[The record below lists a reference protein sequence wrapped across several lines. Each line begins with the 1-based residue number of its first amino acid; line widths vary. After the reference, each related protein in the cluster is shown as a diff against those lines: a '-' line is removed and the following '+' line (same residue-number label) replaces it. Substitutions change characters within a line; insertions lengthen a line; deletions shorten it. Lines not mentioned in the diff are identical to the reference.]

1 MGKYAVKKIFALTTL
16 LIGLTSGGAAMAT
29 SAHDFSFDAIEG
41 GPLPMSTFKGKAVLV
56 VNTASFCG
64 FTPQYEGLQALWQE
78 YQGKGLVVLGI
89 PANNFGAQEPGSDQD
104 IKQFCEA
111 NYAVD
116 FPLAAKVSVVG
127 GDAHPFYKWAEE
139 SLGAA
144 NVPKWN
150 FHKYLVDADGKLV
163 AAFPSSIKP
172 QSRELTRAVDAAL
185 SR

>member
-1 MGKYAVKKIFALTTL
+1 MDKYAVKKILTLAAL

-41 GPLPMSTFKGKAVLV
+41 GPLPMSAFKGKAVLV

-64 FTPQYEGLQALWQE
+64 FTPQYEGLQALWQD

-104 IKQFCEA
+104 IKHFCEA

-139 SLGAA
+139 TLGAA

-150 FHKYLVDADGKLV
+150 FHKYLVDANGSLV
-163 AAFPSSIKP
+163 AAFPSAVKP
-172 QSRELTRAVDAAL
+172 QSSELTKAVDAAL
-185 SR
+185 AR

>member
-1 MGKYAVKKIFALTTL
+1 MSENALIKTLALFAL
-16 LIGLTSGGAAMAT
+16 LIGLTSGSSAMAT

-64 FTPQYEGLQALWQE
+64 FTPQYEGLQALWQD
-78 YQGKGLVVLGI
+78 YQDKGLVVLGV
-89 PANNFGAQEPGSDQD
+89 PANNFGAQEPGNNDD

-116 FPLAAKVSVVG
+116 FPLTAKVSVVG

-139 SLGAA
+139 SLGAR
-144 NVPKWN
+144 NSPKWN
-150 FHKYLVDADGKLV
+150 FHKYLVGADGNLI
-163 AAFPSSIKP
+163 AAFPSAVKP
-172 QSRELTRAVDAAL
+172 QSQELTQAVDKAL
-185 SR
+185 AR